1 MEDKT
6 LRADMKLHLAEKLQ
20 DQPEESSGKG
30 KKGDTPGALTLDMRE
45 TEVAEVDKNL
55 ADIKAL
61 NTNFDHLSSTPQ
73 TSIHHGRQHR
83 LPSDHHTCAIVCVC

>member
-6 LRADMKLHLAEKLQ
+6 LRADMKLHLAKELQ

-30 KKGDTPGALTLDMRE
+30 KKGDTPGALTVDMRE

-73 TSIHHGRQHR
+73 TSIHHGKTA
-83 LPSDHHTCAIVCVC
+83 LTPL

>member
-6 LRADMKLHLAEKLQ
+6 LRVDIKLHLAEELQ

-30 KKGDTPGALTLDMRE
+30 RKGDTLGALTLDLRE
-45 TEVAEVDKNL
+45 TEVAEVDKSL
-55 ADIKAL
+55 ADINAL

-73 TSIHHGRQHR
+73 TSIHHGKTA
-83 LPSDHHTCAIVCVC
+83 LTPL

>member
-6 LRADMKLHLAEKLQ
+6 LRANVKLHLAEELQ
-20 DQPEESSGKG
+20 DQPEKSSGKG

-45 TEVAEVDKNL
+45 TEKAEVDKSL

-73 TSIHHGRQHR
+73 TYIQHR
-83 LPSDHHTCAIVCVC
+83 KTAMTPL